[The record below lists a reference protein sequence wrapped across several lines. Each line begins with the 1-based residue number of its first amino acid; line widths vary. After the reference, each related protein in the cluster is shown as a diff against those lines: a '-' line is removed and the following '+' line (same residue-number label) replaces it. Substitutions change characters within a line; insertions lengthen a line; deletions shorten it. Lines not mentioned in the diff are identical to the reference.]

1 MIRRL
6 FFVGVLELVVG
17 MTMIASAALR
27 QSDVEPLV
35 TPASQP
41 IVELV
46 SEVAPLLPPVYVYE
60 TPQAVPSASEG
71 IVENLP

>member
-27 QSDVEPLV
+27 QPDVELLV

-46 SEVAPLLPPVYVYE
+46 SEVAPLLPPVHVYE
-60 TPQAVPSASEG
+60 TPQAVLSASEG

>member
-46 SEVAPLLPPVYVYE
+46 SEVAPLLPPVHVYE